1 MFNTVMQRVFSKN
14 CAAGKFER
22 CYAFFAIPV
31 SIYYYWES
39 ILPTRLCTVFIIK
52 MATVACL
59 LK

>member
-1 MFNTVMQRVFSKN
+1 MQRVFSKI

-39 ILPTRLCTVFIIK
+39 ILCTVFIIK